1 MRPNKLTA
9 LLLMAAAISLS
20 QGQNI
25 TVSPAATIGNFSSVD
40 NLTTT
45 TVPTTKLQET
55 TGIPTNATPQNNA
68 TPGIKKSDC
77 DGFEVFVLNNQLNIP
92 YIVTCCI
99 TVLCGF
105 YLVIFGKINL
115 HTEVKKGLLLSFPLV
130 CHAPLLVG
138 GNVTPPPS
146 PNMPQALLQRTYGLA
161 STSLWFHYTVWL
173 QSHYLLG

>member
-9 LLLMAAAISLS
+9 LLLMAAALSLS

-25 TVSPAATIGNFSSVD
+25 TVSPVATIGNLSSVD
-40 NLTTT
+40 NLTT

-55 TGIPTNATPQNNA
+55 TGVPTNATPRNNA

-115 HTEVKKGLLLSFPLV
+115 HTEVKKHLLLSSPLV
-130 CHAPLLVG
+130 SHAPLLVG
-138 GNVTPPPS
+138 GNLPPTPPP
-146 PNMPQALLQRTYGLA
+146 PQHAA
-161 STSLWFHYTVWL
+161 SSATKDLRFS
-173 QSHYLLG
+173 

>member
-25 TVSPAATIGNFSSVD
+25 TVSPSATTANSSSVD

-115 HTEVKKGLLLSFPLV
+115 HTKKCLTLSFPLSV
-130 CHAPLLVG
+130 MHLPLWEAIY
-138 GNVTPPPS
+138 PPPL
-146 PNMPQALLQRTYGLA
+146 PLPQHA
-161 STSLWFHYTVWL
+161 TSSATKDLRF
-173 QSHYLLG
+173 S

>member
-25 TVSPAATIGNFSSVD
+25 TVSPVATIGNLSSVD

-45 TVPTTKLQET
+45 TVPASTKLQET
-55 TGIPTNATPQNNA
+55 TGIPTNATPRNNA

-115 HTEVKKGLLLSFPLV
+115 HTEVKKASLTFFSPCLSCTSPCRRQF
-130 CHAPLLVG
+130 
-138 GNVTPPPS
+138 TPPP
-146 PNMPQALLQRTYGLA
+146 PTCRKLCYKGLK
-161 STSLWFHYTVWL
+161 V
-173 QSHYLLG
+173 

>member
-25 TVSPAATIGNFSSVD
+25 TVSPAATTGNFSSVD
-40 NLTTT
+40 NLTT

-55 TGIPTNATPQNNA
+55 TGIPNNATPRNNT

-77 DGFEVFVLNNQLNIP
+77 DDFEVFVLNNQLNIP
-92 YIVTCCI
+92 YIITCCI

-115 HTEVKKGLLLSFPLV
+115 HTEVKKCLLLSFPLF

-138 GNVTPPPS
+138 GIVPPPL
-146 PNMPQALLQRTYGLA
+146 PQHA
-161 STSLWFHYTVWL
+161 TSSATKDLRF
-173 QSHYLLG
+173 S

>member
-1 MRPNKLTA
+1 MRPNQLTA

-25 TVSPAATIGNFSSVD
+25 TVSPASTIGNLSSVD
-40 NLTTT
+40 NLTT

-55 TGIPTNATPQNNA
+55 TGIPTNATPRNNA

-115 HTEVKKGLLLSFPLV
+115 HTEVKKCLLLSFPLV

-138 GNVTPPPS
+138 GNLPPPPPPS
-146 PNMPQALLQRTYGLA
+146 PNMSQALLQRT
-161 STSLWFHYTVWL
+161 
-173 QSHYLLG
+173 

>member
-25 TVSPAATIGNFSSVD
+25 TVSPAATTGNFSSVD
-40 NLTTT
+40 NNLTT

-77 DGFEVFVLNNQLNIP
+77 YGFEVFVLNNQLNIP

-115 HTEVKKGLLLSFPLV
+115 HTEVKKCLFTFFSPCLSCTSPCGRQF
-130 CHAPLLVG
+130 
-138 GNVTPPPS
+138 TRPPPL
-146 PNMPQALLQRTYGLA
+146 PQHATS
-161 STSLWFHYTVWL
+161 STTKDLRFS
-173 QSHYLLG
+173 

>member
-25 TVSPAATIGNFSSVD
+25 TVSPVATIGNLSSVD
-40 NLTTT
+40 NLTT

-55 TGIPTNATPQNNA
+55 TGVPTNATPRNNA

-130 CHAPLLVG
+130 CHA
-138 GNVTPPPS
+138 GNLPPPHFPP
-146 PNMPQALLQRTYGLA
+146 PNA
-161 STSLWFHYTVWL
+161 TSSATKDLRFN
-173 QSHYLLG
+173 

>member
-25 TVSPAATIGNFSSVD
+25 TVSPAATTGNFSSVD
-40 NLTTT
+40 NLTT

-55 TGIPTNATPQNNA
+55 TGIPNNATPRNNA

-77 DGFEVFVLNNQLNIP
+77 DGFKVFVLNNQLNIP
-92 YIVTCCI
+92 YIITCCI

-115 HTEVKKGLLLSFPLV
+115 HTEVKKCLLLSFPLF

-138 GNVTPPPS
+138 GIVPPPL
-146 PNMPQALLQRTYGLA
+146 PQHA
-161 STSLWFHYTVWL
+161 TSSATKDLRF
-173 QSHYLLG
+173 S

>member
-25 TVSPAATIGNFSSVD
+25 TVSPAATIGNLSSVD

-115 HTEVKKGLLLSFPLV
+115 HTELKKCLLLSFPLSV
-130 CHAPLLVG
+130 MHLPLWEAIY
-138 GNVTPPPS
+138 PPP
-146 PNMPQALLQRTYGLA
+146 PPPPPTCHKLCYKGLK
-161 STSLWFHYTVWL
+161 V
-173 QSHYLLG
+173 

>member
-25 TVSPAATIGNFSSVD
+25 TVSPAATTGNFSSVD
-40 NLTTT
+40 NLTT

-55 TGIPTNATPQNNA
+55 TGIPNNATPRNNA

-92 YIVTCCI
+92 YIITCCI

-115 HTEVKKGLLLSFPLV
+115 HTEVKKCLLLSFPLF

-138 GNVTPPPS
+138 GYPLPS
-146 PNMPQALLQRTYGLA
+146 PNMPQALLQRT
-161 STSLWFHYTVWL
+161 
-173 QSHYLLG
+173 